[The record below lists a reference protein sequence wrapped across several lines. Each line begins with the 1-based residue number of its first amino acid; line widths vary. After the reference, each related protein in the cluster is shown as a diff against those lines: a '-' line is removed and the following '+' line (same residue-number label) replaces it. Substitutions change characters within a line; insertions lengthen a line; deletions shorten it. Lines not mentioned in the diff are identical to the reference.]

1 MLKRV
6 FLVFFLLGIAA
17 APPGW
22 SQSTDA
28 LKKRVLPDFDA
39 RDLVTATEPASSQH
53 KQATAMVEQRRA
65 NIESFLASAQF
76 TYPGTRI
83 ALNRYGLPKLF
94 LRDGKSLS
102 TPSAGEPEEIAKSFL
117 RDHASIF
124 PFSPSE
130 VDGLRLL
137 GKDVTAS
144 ATFLAFNQTLEGIDV
159 FNAQIK
165 FTLNRAGEVIQVAT
179 GDVTPGLSLS
189 TTPRLSPEEAV
200 RAAFDSIG
208 GEAPGALSRVPEA
221 IGKDAFLNP
230 RGDRYR
236 PITAEL
242 SIFPMTASSA
252 RLAYRIFLEVG
263 PESWYEILIDA
274 ENGSL
279 LFRHNLYVFG
289 AQARVWTQSPM
300 VGERQLVTFPDGW
313 LPANGTV
320 TTGNNVDAYLD
331 ATGNDSPDPV
341 TNSTMQSGRAY
352 SANQIFDFSFGDGT
366 VGLNPRNYQASSVTN
381 LFYFVNLSH
390 DYYYSLGFTEAAWN
404 FQTDNFGR
412 GGTGSDALLAEAQY
426 GGFTNNSSFG
436 PTPDGTAPRMRI
448 GLYTRSTSTYTD
460 DLDSDYNGQ
469 TVFHEYGHGVS
480 TRIAGA
486 GTSTSCLNGI
496 QSGALGEGWSDY
508 FAISMFNNP
517 VYGAYQSQ
525 NSTSGIRRQ
534 SYEGYTF
541 TYQDIG
547 NGSYGYEVHDDGEIW
562 AAALWDL
569 RKSLGP
575 TVTDQLVVNG
585 LKSTPCGPS
594 MTDARDAI
602 LSADQAT
609 NGGAN
614 RTNIWQ
620 AFAKHGMGY
629 SATGVDG
636 NSLTGTRYD
645 AAYDLPPDLQT
656 ARNPAITSNPLSV
669 ATGVGDQYSYQVT
682 ASNPNGGVLNYAL
695 TQGPA
700 GMAVDSASGSVSWI
714 ATFVSQRVKITVT
727 DGTGANVVHGYLL
740 PVVTFMEPDQ
750 PKTISGEVNSLGYA
764 YVTIPANVSVLQVTT
779 RNGTGDA
786 DLLAVDP
793 DGYAVGLSV
802 RDGSTETLSFA
813 SPKPGRWEIV
823 VGAYITYSG
832 VSLAANLVTP
842 APLSTNTTLTGLSGV
857 LSSETLYRVTIPEQ
871 TLTFKVTTSGGSGD
885 VDIYLRRSQ
894 PALCQASSRVST
906 SCYYNYGS
914 SSWSTTESITVA
926 NPAAGDWY
934 LDLSGYGAYSGVT
947 LTTTTL
953 GITTS
958 SPLPSGSAGAAY
970 SQTLAAS
977 GGIPPYTWAISSG
990 TLPPGLALS
999 SAGAITG
1006 TPTTAGTYSFTVR
1019 VTDSAPATITKTFS
1033 LTVVASLAITTSSPL
1048 PSGYTG
1054 AAYSQTLAASGGTP
1068 PYTWAISSGTLPA
1081 GLALSST
1088 GAITGTPTGAGTYSF
1103 TVSVTDSASTTATKT
1118 FNLTVVALL
1127 MITTSSPLPSGSTGT
1142 AYSQTLAA
1150 SGGTPP
1156 YTWAISSGAL
1166 PAGLALSSAGAITG
1180 TPTGAGTYSFTVRVT
1195 DSASRVATQTFSLTI
1210 SPPPLTI
1217 TTSSPLVSG
1226 FTNGTYSQTLTAS
1239 GGVSPYTWTI
1249 TSGTLPPGLALSS
1262 AGAITGTPTTAG
1274 TYSFTV
1280 RVADSASTTATQ
1292 TFGLTV
1298 VAAAT
1303 LTRAGALSQI
1313 GAGGGWDSTILL
1325 INTSS
1330 APVAARLVFHNDDG
1344 SSLSLPLSVTQQGV
1358 SQSIT
1363 TATLDQVINSNAT
1376 LLVNTASQSTSTVT
1390 GWVDVLSA
1398 GSISGA
1404 AIFRYTGGGTASEG
1418 TAPLQSQ
1425 TQSTIVYPY
1434 DNTLGFSTGVALV
1447 NLSTGQA
1454 SITAT
1459 IFDGNGSQLGAQT
1472 ITVAGSGHTS
1482 FMLPSNLPLTAGKRG
1497 IVKFQNASGGALA
1510 GIGLR
1515 FSPLGTF
1522 TSLPVIL
1529 P

>member
-22 SQSTDA
+22 SQATDA

-39 RDLVTATEPASSQH
+39 RDLVTATEPASSQQ
-53 KQATAMVEQRRA
+53 KQATVMVEQRRA

-76 TYPGTRI
+76 SYPGTRI
-83 ALNRYGLPKLF
+83 ALNRFGLPKLF

-102 TPSAGEPEEIAKSFL
+102 TPSTGEPEEIAKSFL

-137 GKDVTAS
+137 GKDVTAN

-274 ENGSL
+274 ENGSS

-352 SANQIFDFSFGDGT
+352 SADQIFDFSFGDGT

-656 ARNPAITSNPLSV
+656 AGNPAITSNPLSV

-700 GMAVDSASGSVSWI
+700 GMTVDSASGSVSWI
-714 ATFVSQRVKITVT
+714 ATFVSQRVKITAT

-750 PKTISGEVNSLGYA
+750 PKTISGQVNSLGYA
-764 YVTIPANVSVLQVTT
+764 YVTIPANVPVLQVTT

-786 DLLAVDP
+786 DLWLVVDP
-793 DGYAVGLSV
+793 DGYAARSA

-813 SPKPGRWEIV
+813 SPKAGRWQIV
-823 VGAYITYSG
+823 VNAWRTYSG
-832 VSLAANLVTP
+832 VSLTAALVTP
-842 APLSTNTTLTGLSGV
+842 AALSANTTLTGLSGV

-871 TLTFKVTTSGGSGD
+871 TPSFKVTTSGGTGD
-885 VDIYLRRSQ
+885 VDLYLRRSQ
-894 PALCQASSRVST
+894 PALCQSPSWVST

-914 SSWSTTESITVA
+914 SSYSTTESITVT

-934 LDLSGYGAYSGVT
+934 LNLSGYAAYSGVT

-953 GITTS
+953 AITTS
-958 SPLPSGSAGAAY
+958 SPLPSGSTGAAY
-970 SQTLAAS
+970 LQTLAAS
-977 GGIPPYTWAISSG
+977 GGVPPYTWAIWSG

-1006 TPTTAGTYSFTVR
+1006 TPTTTSTYSFTVR
-1019 VTDSAPATITKTFS
+1019 VTDSASATITKTFS
-1033 LTVVASLAITTSSPL
+1033 LTVVAALAITTSSPL
-1048 PSGYTG
+1048 PSGT
-1054 AAYSQTLAASGGTP
+1054 
-1068 PYTWAISSGTLPA
+1068 
-1081 GLALSST
+1081 
-1088 GAITGTPTGAGTYSF
+1088 
-1103 TVSVTDSASTTATKT
+1103 
-1118 FNLTVVALL
+1118 
-1127 MITTSSPLPSGSTGT
+1127 TGT

-1156 YTWAISSGAL
+1156 YTWEISSGTL

-1195 DSASRVATQTFSLTI
+1195 DSASITATKTFSLTI

-1217 TTSSPLVSG
+1217 TTSSPLLSG
-1226 FTNGTYSQTLTAS
+1226 FTNGTYSQALTAS

-1292 TFGLTV
+1292 TFSLTV

-1344 SSLSLPLSVTQQGV
+1344 SSLSLPLSVTLQGV

-1447 NLSTGQA
+1447 NLSAGQA

-1459 IFDGNGSQLGAQT
+1459 IFDGNGSQLGVQT
-1472 ITVAGSGHTS
+1472 IPVAGSGHTS